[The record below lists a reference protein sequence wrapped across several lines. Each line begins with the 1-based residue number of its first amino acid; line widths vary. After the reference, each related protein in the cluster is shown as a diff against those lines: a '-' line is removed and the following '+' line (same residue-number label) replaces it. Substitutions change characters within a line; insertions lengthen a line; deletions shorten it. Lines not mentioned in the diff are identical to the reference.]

1 MVQSKI
7 IYSNREIHDILQ
19 SKAKYGAHYLMYDDI
34 FFEEIGK
41 GKNISREFYQDT
53 KNIVR
58 STDIT
63 KYISFEYK
71 ENYTTKEMFDLLED
85 LRKYATIL
93 LIIFDPKEK
102 ECNLLFISN
111 DNDFKI
117 EKYINDFVKLEEM

>member
-19 SKAKYGAHYLMYDDI
+19 NKAKYGAYYLMYDDI
-34 FFEEIGK
+34 FFEEIEK
-41 GKNISREFYQDT
+41 GENISRDFYQDV
-53 KNIVR
+53 KNFVR
-58 STDIT
+58 PIDIP

-71 ENYTTKEMFDLLED
+71 ENYTTQEMFDLLED

-93 LIIFDPKEK
+93 LMIFDPKEK
-102 ECNLLFISN
+102 ECNLLFISSN
-111 DNDFKI
+111 NDFKI

>member
-19 SKAKYGAHYLMYDDI
+19 NKAKYGAYYLMYDDI
-34 FFEEIGK
+34 FFEEIVK
-41 GKNISREFYQDT
+41 GKNISREFYQDA

-58 STDIT
+58 TIDIT

-93 LIIFDPKEK
+93 IMIFNPKEK

-111 DNDFKI
+111 NNDFKI
-117 EKYINDFVKLEEM
+117 EKYINDFVKLEEI